1 MKWHEPASLMNPD
14 TGIREDAGF
23 RLPSIPIR
31 PRIG

>member
-1 MKWHEPASLMNPD
+1 MNPD